1 MKNIF
6 AAHTNSY
13 HGFTLEQA
21 LSGIS
26 KAGFKYVELGAV
38 RGWTEHVMPDM
49 SQKEKDHAKF
59 LLQKYGLTP
68 IALSGHVNL
77 MDESRLAD
85 FRQNI
90 ELAAEFGCKY
100 IVSSTGEAHFG
111 KNEVFT
117 DEGLVANIK
126 KLIPALE
133 KNGLIMVLEI
143 HGQEH
148 NTGEKMFALTRKVNS
163 PLVAINYDTANV
175 IFYGG
180 KSPMDD
186 IKTCASGV
194 RYIHLKDKKGP
205 REEWNF
211 PGVGNG
217 DLPLAEFM
225 DYMDQQ
231 GYDGPYSIEIE
242 FTKDY
247 CMRDKDQPGDID
259 IADKE
264 MSDSYAYLKSL
275 GRVD

>member
-1 MKNIF
+1 
-6 AAHTNSY
+6 
-13 HGFTLEQA
+13 
-21 LSGIS
+21 
-26 KAGFKYVELGAV
+26 
-38 RGWTEHVMPDM
+38 
-49 SQKEKDHAKF
+49 
-59 LLQKYGLTP
+59 
-68 IALSGHVNL
+68 
-77 MDESRLAD
+77 
-85 FRQNI
+85 
-90 ELAAEFGCKY
+90 
-100 IVSSTGEAHFG
+100 
-111 KNEVFT
+111 
-117 DEGLVANIK
+117 
-126 KLIPALE
+126 
-133 KNGLIMVLEI
+133 
-143 HGQEH
+143 
-148 NTGEKMFALTRKVNS
+148 MFALTKKVNS

-180 KSPMDD
+180 KTPLED

-217 DLPLAEFM
+217 ELPLAEFM
-225 DYMDQQ
+225 DYMDGQR
-231 GYDGPYSIEIE
+231 YDGPYSIEIE